1 MKRVKKIQY
10 CIILNLYFFSTII
23 CNGQHFQFSQYNF
36 TNQRVNPGM
45 VGVNQQAIANYIFRN
60 QQVGGNTQIV
70 SNSVSLEYPL
80 LRLQKSKHW
89 SAVAITLLQDK
100 AAEIFK
106 TEEASVSYAMH
117 IRVKKFATLSLGVR
131 VLLQTRMVDT
141 NGFFT
146 SSQYV
151 PNRGFNPNISNNEN
165 VESFKSTLAT
175 YSTGLFWQETD
186 KKGRRIKYAGFSIY
200 DFNRPTNSFL
210 GDNGRLSST
219 YVFLSGMQVASIND
233 FNIFGETLFTY
244 TIANPT
250 WNTGFRIQKE
260 INIHPLYQ
268 SDRIELITLYTK
280 SRTAIVGVQV
290 HTETFAFGLSYDF
303 PLQNVNVGNRG
314 AFEIGIEWHKS
325 VKSKDQRQQI
335 KNTKKRRE
343 YTIAK
348 QSSMRENK
356 NETIVKRDTIPQD
369 EKEKLWIM
377 NAQSR
382 DSLIEVERNVIT
394 NAQAGVLK
402 QEINVVEK
410 VVLHFS
416 FDFNS
421 SKLDDKTKK
430 YLKEL
435 AITLGKNKMLRL
447 RIEGHT
453 DNIGTDEYNFRLS
466 QKRADEVKNYLVQ
479 RGIELSRISSEG
491 MGKLKPIADN
501 DTENT
506 RAQNRR
512 VELIVYTDSD

>member
-1 MKRVKKIQY
+1 
-10 CIILNLYFFSTII
+10 
-23 CNGQHFQFSQYNF
+23 
-36 TNQRVNPGM
+36 
-45 VGVNQQAIANYIFRN
+45 
-60 QQVGGNTQIV
+60 
-70 SNSVSLEYPL
+70 
-80 LRLQKSKHW
+80 
-89 SAVAITLLQDK
+89 
-100 AAEIFK
+100 
-106 TEEASVSYAMH
+106 
-117 IRVKKFATLSLGVR
+117 
-131 VLLQTRMVDT
+131 
-141 NGFFT
+141 
-146 SSQYV
+146 
-151 PNRGFNPNISNNEN
+151 
-165 VESFKSTLAT
+165 
-175 YSTGLFWQETD
+175 
-186 KKGRRIKYAGFSIY
+186 
-200 DFNRPTNSFL
+200 
-210 GDNGRLSST
+210 
-219 YVFLSGMQVASIND
+219 
-233 FNIFGETLFTY
+233 
-244 TIANPT
+244 
-250 WNTGFRIQKE
+250 
-260 INIHPLYQ
+260 
-268 SDRIELITLYTK
+268 
-280 SRTAIVGVQV
+280 
-290 HTETFAFGLSYDF
+290 
-303 PLQNVNVGNRG
+303 
-314 AFEIGIEWHKS
+314 
-325 VKSKDQRQQI
+325 
-335 KNTKKRRE
+335 
-343 YTIAK
+343 
-348 QSSMRENK
+348 MRENK

-453 DNIGTDEYNFRLS
+453 DNIGTDVYNFRLS